1 MLIPVKNRET
11 LAINNS
17 LVKKIYRNLTLDFIG
32 VFEIYFLNQNNVK
45 LTNHKNYR
53 ILKNLKKKNSM
64 NFLNRKNLLFKICLR
79 TNKK

>member
-53 ILKNLKKKNSM
+53 ILKNLKKWNSM